1 MKWLFAPALR
11 PFVLIAGVASLVLNL
26 ALLVPSLYMLQVFD
40 RVFSSRSMETLTM
53 LTLIAVASLV
63 LMFLMDTARAG
74 ALYWAGK
81 VLDGRLGPLAIHK
94 LLEDAARP
102 QLKKNDHA
110 ARDVTLLRSFVT
122 GNGIF
127 AMFDAPWL
135 PIYLLIIYLMH
146 PLMGA
151 CAAAGALSY
160 FLLAWLNE
168 RLTREPT
175 EKMLLNSRAASRY
188 IDAAVRNAE
197 AVAGMGM
204 EKGVVGR
211 WQELNQQV
219 QADAGQLA
227 TTGARM
233 GALVRA
239 LRSGMQVLML
249 AVGAWL
255 VVTQNVS
262 PGIMVAGTILLSKA
276 LQPVEMLITGW
287 KSFIEARGAWARLTE
302 LRRTRGSRS
311 ETLTLPAPRGA
322 LDVERL
328 VYGGLPGGL
337 PFIKGI
343 SFSLRPGEM
352 LGVIGPS
359 ASGKTTL
366 ARLLLGIWKPQ
377 SGHIRL
383 DGADTSKWPREQL
396 GPFVGYLPQD
406 VELFSGTV
414 AENIARMGEVD
425 SDMVVRAAQE
435 AKAHDMIL
443 RLPQGYETQIGE
455 GGAVL
460 SGGQR
465 QRIGLARALHGDPR
479 LVVLDEPNANLDRE
493 GEIALVAA
501 LTSLKRRGATVVI
514 IGHRPSMMA
523 LTDKMAVLQD
533 GQLKAFGPSQEV
545 MAQVTGPTPPA
556 TVPAAPRGVAPGGLV
571 RGVR

>member
-1 MKWLFAPALR
+1 MRWLFSPALR

-40 RVFSSRSMETLTM
+40 RVFASRSMETLTM
-53 LTLIAVASLV
+53 LTLIAAASLL
-63 LMFLMDTARAG
+63 LMFLMDTARAA

-94 LLEDAARP
+94 LLEEAARP
-102 QLKKNDHA
+102 RIRKNDHA
-110 ARDVTLLRSFVT
+110 ARDVGLLRSFVT

-127 AMFDAPWL
+127 ALFDAPWL
-135 PIYLLIIYLMH
+135 PIYLLVIYLLH
-146 PLMGA
+146 PLMGI

-175 EKMLLNSRAASRY
+175 EKVLMNSRAATRY

-204 EKGVVGR
+204 EKGVVDR
-211 WQELNQQV
+211 WEELNRQV
-219 QADAGQLA
+219 QADATRLA
-227 TTGARM
+227 ATGSRM
-233 GALVRA
+233 GALVRV

-255 VVTQNVS
+255 VVSQNVS

-276 LQPVEMLITGW
+276 LQPVELLITGW
-287 KSFIEARGAWARLTE
+287 KSFIEARGAWARLSE
-302 LRRTRGSRS
+302 LRRAGAGRGDA
-311 ETLTLPAPRGA
+311 LTLPPPRGA

-328 VYGGLPGGL
+328 VYGGLPGGV

-343 SFSLRPGEM
+343 AFSLRAGEM

-366 ARLLLGIWKPQ
+366 ARLLLGIWQPQ

-383 DGADTSKWPREQL
+383 DGADISQWPRGQL
-396 GPFVGYLPQD
+396 GPYVGYLPQD
-406 VELFSGTV
+406 VELFSGTI
-414 AENIARMGEVD
+414 AENIARMGAVD

-443 RLPQGYETQIGE
+443 RLPQGYETQIGD

-501 LTSLKRRGATVVI
+501 LTSLKRRGATVII

-523 LTDKMAVLQD
+523 LTDKLAVLHD

-545 MAQVTGPTPPA
+545 IAKVSAPPQ
-556 TVPAAPRGVAPGGLV
+556 PAAARAPRRDVAASEV
-571 RGVR
+571 ARG

>member
-1 MKWLFAPALR
+1 MNWLFAPALR
-11 PFVLIAGVASLVLNL
+11 PFVLVAAVASLVLNL

-53 LTLIAVASLV
+53 LTVIAVGSLL
-63 LMFLMDTARAG
+63 LMFLMDTARAS
-74 ALYWAGK
+74 ALHWAGK
-81 VLDGRLGPLAIHK
+81 VLDGRLGPMAIHK
-94 LLEDAARP
+94 LLEEAARP

-110 ARDVTLLRSFVT
+110 ARDVTLLRSFIT

-127 AMFDAPWL
+127 ALFDAPWL
-135 PIYLLIIYLMH
+135 PIYLLVIYLMH
-146 PLMGA
+146 PVMGA
-151 CAAAGALSY
+151 CAAAGALLY

-211 WQELNQQV
+211 WEELNRRV
-219 QADAGQLA
+219 QADATRLA
-227 TTGARM
+227 ASGSRM

-255 VVTQNVS
+255 VVSQNVS
-262 PGIMVAGTILLSKA
+262 PGVMVAGTILLSKA
-276 LQPVEMLITGW
+276 LQPVELLITGW
-287 KSFIEARGAWARLTE
+287 KSFIEARGAWARLSN
-302 LRRTRGSRS
+302 LRRSRGSRGDALS
-311 ETLTLPAPRGA
+311 LPAPRGA
-322 LDVERL
+322 LDIERL

-383 DGADTSKWPREQL
+383 DGADTSQWPRDQL
-396 GPFVGYLPQD
+396 GPYVGYLPQD

-414 AENIARMGEVD
+414 AENIARMGVVD

-501 LTSLKRRGATVVI
+501 LTSLKQRGATVI
-514 IGHRPSMMA
+514 LIGHRPSMMA
-523 LTDKMAVLQD
+523 LTDKLAVLHD
-533 GQLKAFGPSQEV
+533 GQLKAFGPSQQV
-545 MAQVTGPTPPA
+545 IAQVSGQPQ
-556 TVPAAPRGVAPGGLV
+556 PAAPSGAQRGVTAGSV
-571 RGVR
+571 ARG